1 MTKLKFLLELEKKL
15 SALPQEDIEERL
27 TFYSEMIEDRV
38 EEGISEEDAVAQIGN
53 IEEIAAQILAEHT
66 VEKAAYEEVPIT
78 VEEAPVTFEEKP
90 KRTHKT
96 WEIVLLAL
104 GSPIWISLLIAVLA
118 VAFSLVVSVLAIGFS
133 LVVSLWAVVVS
144 LWAVFVSLVACAAA
158 LPIAAVYF
166 ICIGYTLSGLAVI
179 GTSLVCAG
187 LAIFLFYGC
196 ELATKGMALLTKV
209 AAITLKKCFHRKEA
223 V

>member
-15 SALPQEDIEERL
+15 STLSQEDIEERL

-38 EEGISEEDAVAQIGN
+38 EEGISEEDAVAQIGDV
-53 IEEIAAQILAEHT
+53 EDIAAQVLADHRVEEPAFGEETVT
-66 VEKAAYEEVPIT
+66 VEG
-78 VEEAPVTFEEKP
+78 APDTEPSQEKRRMKP
-90 KRTHKT
+90 
-96 WEIVLLAL
+96 WEITLLTL

-133 LVVSLWAVVVS
+133 LVISLWAVVVS
-144 LWAVFVSLVACAAA
+144 LWAVFVALVACAAV
-158 LPIAAVYF
+158 LPVAAVYL

-187 LAIFLFYGC
+187 LAIFFFYGC
-196 ELATKGMALLTKV
+196 KMATKGMALLTKLAV
-209 AAITLKKCFHRKEA
+209 ISLKKCFHRKEA

>member
-15 SALPQEDIEERL
+15 SALSQEDIEERL
-27 TFYSEMIEDRV
+27 TFYSEIIEDRV

-66 VEKAAYEEVPIT
+66 AEPPPCSGEKVT
-78 VEEAPVTFEEKP
+78 VEEFPVAGEQKP

-96 WEIVLLAL
+96 WELVLLIA
-104 GSPIWISLLIAVLA
+104 GSPIWFSLLIAVLA
-118 VAFSLVVSVLAIGFS
+118 VLFSLFAASWAIAI
-133 LVVSLWAVVVS
+133 SLWAV
-144 LWAVFVSLVACAAA
+144 LVSLVACAVA

-166 ICIGYTLSGLAVI
+166 ICTGYVYSGLVVI
-179 GTSLVCAG
+179 GASLVCGG
-187 LAIFLFYGC
+187 LGILFYYGC
-196 ELATKGMALLTKV
+196 KWTTKGTALLTKV
-209 AAITLKKCFHRKEA
+209 AAISVMKRFRRKEE

>member
-38 EEGISEEDAVAQIGN
+38 EEGISEEDAVAQIGDV
-53 IEEIAAQILAEHT
+53 EEIAAQILADH
-66 VEKAAYEEVPIT
+66 K
-78 VEEAPVTFEEKP
+78 VEEPAFVEEPVTAEGVPVTEP
-90 KRTHKT
+90 GQTKRRLKS
-96 WEIVLLAL
+96 WEITLLIL
-104 GSPIWISLLIAVLA
+104 GSPVWFSLLIAALA
-118 VAFSLVVSVLAIGFS
+118 IAFSLVVSVLAIGFS

-179 GTSLVCAG
+179 GTSLVCGG
-187 LAIFLFYGC
+187 LAIFFFYGC
-196 ELATKGMALLTKV
+196 KLATKGMALLTKL
-209 AAITLKKCFHRKEA
+209 AAISLKKCFHRKEA

>member
-15 SALPQEDIEERL
+15 SALPQEDIEEQL
-27 TFYSEMIEDRV
+27 TFYCEMIEDRV
-38 EEGISEEDAVAQIGN
+38 EEGIAEEEAVAQIGV

-66 VEKAAYEEVPIT
+66 SEKAACGEEIVTAEEVFAA
-78 VEEAPVTFEEKP
+78 EEGKS
-90 KRTHKT
+90 KRTYKT
-96 WEIVLLAL
+96 WEIVLLVL

-144 LWAVFVSLVACAAA
+144 LWAVFVALVACAAV
-158 LPIAAVYF
+158 LPVAAVYF
-166 ICIGYTLSGLAVI
+166 ICIDYVLSGLAVI
-179 GTSLVCAG
+179 GASLVCGG
-187 LAIFLFYGC
+187 LAIFFFYGC
-196 ELATKGMALLTKV
+196 KLATKGMALLTKLTAV
-209 AAITLKKCFHRKEA
+209 SLKKCFRRKGE

>member
-27 TFYSEMIEDRV
+27 TFYSEIIEDRV
-38 EEGISEEDAVAQIGN
+38 EEGITEEDAVAQIGN

-66 VEKAAYEEVPIT
+66 AEPPPCSGEKVT
-78 VEEAPVTFEEKP
+78 VEEFPVAGEQKP

-144 LWAVFVSLVACAAA
+144 LWAVFVSLVACAVA

-187 LAIFLFYGC
+187 LAIFFFYGC
-196 ELATKGMALLTKV
+196 KLATKGMARLTKL
-209 AAITLKKCFHRKEA
+209 AAISLKKCFHRKEA

>member
-27 TFYSEMIEDRV
+27 TFYSEIIEDRV
-38 EEGISEEDAVAQIGN
+38 EEGISEEDAVAQIGD

-66 VEKAAYEEVPIT
+66 AEPPPCSGEKVT
-78 VEEAPVTFEEKP
+78 VEEFPVAGEQKP

-118 VAFSLVVSVLAIGFS
+118 VAFS

-187 LAIFLFYGC
+187 LAIFFFYGC
-196 ELATKGMALLTKV
+196 KLITKGMALLTKL
-209 AAITLKKCFHRKEA
+209 AAISLKKCFRRKEA

>member
-38 EEGISEEDAVAQIGN
+38 EEGISEEDAVAQIGDV
-53 IEEIAAQILAEHT
+53 EEIAEQILADHR
-66 VEKAAYEEVPIT
+66 
-78 VEEAPVTFEEKP
+78 VEEPAFVEETVTAEGTPVTEP
-90 KRTHKT
+90 GQTKRRLKS
-96 WEIVLLAL
+96 WEITLLIL
-104 GSPIWISLLIAVLA
+104 GSPVWFSLLIAALA
-118 VAFSLVVSVLAIGFS
+118 IAFSLVVSVLAIGFS

-144 LWAVFVSLVACAAA
+144 LWAVFVALVACAAA

-166 ICIGYTLSGLAVI
+166 ICIDYVLSGLAVI
-179 GTSLVCAG
+179 GTSLVCGG
-187 LAIFLFYGC
+187 LAIFFFYGC
-196 ELATKGMALLTKV
+196 KLATKGMALLTKL
-209 AAITLKKCFHRKEA
+209 AAISLKKCFHRKEA

>member
-27 TFYSEMIEDRV
+27 TFYSEIIEDRV

-66 VEKAAYEEVPIT
+66 AEPPPCSGEKVT
-78 VEEAPVTFEEKP
+78 VEEFPVAGEQKP

-118 VAFSLVVSVLAIGFS
+118 VAFS

-187 LAIFLFYGC
+187 LAIFFFYGC
-196 ELATKGMALLTKV
+196 KLITKGMALLTKL
-209 AAITLKKCFHRKEA
+209 AAISLMKRFRRKEE